1 MIGLE
6 HGLLMGLFGIMITI
20 AGFMAAYIIAFKHK
34 ENEEKK
40 KAEAAAGLNNGVPYT
55 IIKVETPIKLVP
67 DKPRID
73 PVSGKEID
81 PQSGRLT

>member
-40 KAEAAAGLNNGVPYT
+40 KAEEEKPEVHNY
-55 IIKVETPIKLVP
+55 KV
-67 DKPRID
+67 
-73 PVSGKEID
+73 
-81 PQSGRLT
+81 

>member
-40 KAEAAAGLNNGVPYT
+40 NCQSPSNTRGGNGYQ
-55 IIKVETPIKLVP
+55 
-67 DKPRID
+67 
-73 PVSGKEID
+73 G
-81 PQSGRLT
+81 